1 MLNKT
6 RYVGKTK
13 EEAINNAKIELQEL
27 ESDLYIKEVEVTKGL
42 FNKKVEIE
50 VIRKADV
57 ADYIKELVKETINNM
72 GLSCNLE
79 VKKRENGLNITVIS
93 DNNSILIGK
102 NGRTLD
108 SLTAIIKH
116 AVYNEIGEYYPFV
129 LDIGE
134 YKQAREQKLER
145 MAKKVAREVAYTKV
159 EAKLDPMNSYE
170 RRIIHSILADNK
182 KVTTESEGEEPNRC
196 VVIKPRLEEEIKEDE

>member
-1 MLNKT
+1 MLNKS

-57 ADYIKELVKETINNM
+57 ADYIKELVKETITNM
-72 GLSCNLE
+72 GISCNLE

-108 SLTAIIKH
+108 SLTAIVKH

-134 YKQAREQKLER
+134 YKLAREQKLER

-196 VVIKPRLEEEIKEDE
+196 VVIKPRIEEETKEDE

>member
-27 ESDLYIKEVEVTKGL
+27 ESDLYVKEVEVTKGL

-196 VVIKPRLEEEIKEDE
+196 VVIKPRLEEEKKEDE

>member
-1 MLNKT
+1 MLVKSKYT
-6 RYVGKTK
+6 GKTK
-13 EEAINNAKIELQEL
+13 EEAINNAKITLQEM
-27 ESDLYIKEVEVTKGL
+27 EENLYIKETDVKSGL

-50 VIRKADV
+50 VVRKDDV
-57 ADYIKELVKETINNM
+57 VDYIKELVKEIVTNM

-79 VKKRENGLNITVIS
+79 TKKRDNGVNITILS

-108 SLTAIIKH
+108 SITAIVKH
-116 AVYNEIGEYYPFV
+116 AVFNEIGENFPV
-129 LDIGE
+129 SIDVGE
-134 YKQAREQKLER
+134 YKQAKIQRLEY

-159 EAKLDPMNSYE
+159 AAKLDPMNSYE
-170 RRIIHSILADNK
+170 RRVIHSILSDNK

-196 VVIKPRLEEEIKEDE
+196 VVIKPVEEE